1 MSEVNPFIGY
11 GPVEDGAT
19 SRHAQH
25 VQLCVAKDAGDDPM
39 RSASAAHVDCVWSAV
54 GLYSF
59 S

>member
-1 MSEVNPFIGY
+1 MSEVYPFIGY

-25 VQLCVAKDAGDDPM
+25 VQLCVAKDAGDPM
-39 RSASAAHVDCVWSAV
+39 CSVSASRVDCVWGAV

>member
-1 MSEVNPFIGY
+1 MSEVDPFIGY

-25 VQLCVAKDAGDDPM
+25 VQLFVTEGAGFPM
-39 RSASAAHVDCVWSAV
+39 RSVSAAHVTCLGGTVAM
-54 GLYSF
+54 YHF